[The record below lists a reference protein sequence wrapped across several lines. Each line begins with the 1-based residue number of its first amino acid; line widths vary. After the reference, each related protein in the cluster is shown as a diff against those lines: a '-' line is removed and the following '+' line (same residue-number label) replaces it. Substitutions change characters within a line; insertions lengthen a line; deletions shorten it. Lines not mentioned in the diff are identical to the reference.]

1 MRTLL
6 LISFLCLS
14 GVSVPTFAK
23 TPGEVEVGGFLREA
37 QLRGLSGQTRKF
49 SDYLGKPLIINVWA
63 SYCGPCRAEMGSLE
77 RLSLRHGEKIQCNRH
92 LGR

>member
-14 GVSVPTFAK
+14 GISPTAFAK
-23 TPGEVEVGGFLREA
+23 TPGEVEVGSFLREA

-49 SDYLGKPLIINVWA
+49 SDYVGKPLIINVWA
-63 SYCGPCRAEMGSLE
+63 S
-77 RLSLRHGEKIQCNRH
+77 
-92 LGR
+92 